1 MNFINSKKDIGYT
14 IKTHTT
20 KTERLCML
28 TIGSIII
35 FNGRKKIVTH
45 TNADNSY
52 RSYKHIKGR
61 YVTDVTLGYSG
72 FLKDIETGV
81 EQRSNWSTTTKENI
95 LHFEHLE
102 LVSL

>member
-1 MNFINSKKDIGYT
+1 MNFIDSKKDIGYT

-20 KTERLCML
+20 KTEHPCML

-45 TNADNSY
+45 TY
-52 RSYKHIKGR
+52 GHRTYKNIKGKT
-61 YVTDVTLGYSG
+61 VDVTLGYSG
-72 FLKDIETGV
+72 FLKDIETGK
-81 EQRSNWSTTTKENI
+81 EERSNWSTVPKERI

-102 LVSL
+102 VVSL